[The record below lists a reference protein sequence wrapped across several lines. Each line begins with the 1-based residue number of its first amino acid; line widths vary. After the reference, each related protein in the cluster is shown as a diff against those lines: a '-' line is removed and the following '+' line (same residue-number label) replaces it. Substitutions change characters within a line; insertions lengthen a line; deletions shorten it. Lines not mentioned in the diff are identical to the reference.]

1 MTAHH
6 LLSVEDGIAVVTLNR
21 PEALNSLNRA
31 LRMELMELFPA
42 LDVRKDVKV
51 IVITGAGDKAFCTG
65 ADLKERSAKTTEELV
80 FERHYLTSKSNG
92 LLAGISKPVI
102 AAIKGYCMA
111 GGYEMV
117 LQCDIAIAS
126 DNAIFSL
133 PEVSHGFFPG
143 GGACQRLPRLV
154 GYQMAKELILTGRR
168 WDAKEAKELGLIN
181 KIVPI
186 DKVMDEAM
194 AMARKIAVASL
205 DRSAAGEARAQPVDG
220 NGPVGGAALRSRSL
234 GRLHALGRVEGEARR
249 VRAQG
254 EKIVGITLLLQG
266 NHPHPEHHLVA
277 DVDVV
282 LAHESQLSVVAY
294 AED

>member
-1 MTAHH
+1 MATDPSH

-21 PEALNSLNRA
+21 PEALNSINRA
-31 LRMELMELFPA
+31 LRLELLELFPA
-42 LDVRKDVKV
+42 LDMRRDVKV

-65 ADLKERSAKTTEELV
+65 ADLKERSTRSTEEMV
-80 FERHYLTSKSNG
+80 YDRQYLTSKSTSI
-92 LLAGISKPVI
+92 LSSVSKPVI

-117 LQCDIAIAS
+117 LQCDISIAS

-181 KIVPI
+181 KIVPL

-194 AMARKIAVASL
+194 AMARKIASHPSIGVVQAKRALNQSMEVGL
-205 DRSAAGEARAQPVDG
+205 TAGLRFDVEAW
-220 NGPVGGAALRSRSL
+220 VGCMHSNEWKEKL
-234 GRLHALGRVEGEARR
+234 GGF
-249 VRAQG
+249 VRK
-254 EKIVGITLLLQG
+254 ERK
-266 NHPHPEHHLVA
+266 
-277 DVDVV
+277 
-282 LAHESQLSVVAY
+282 S
-294 AED
+294 